1 MADKKFEAI
10 LALVI
15 PQVVNLIV
23 RNHQISETEAIKDF
37 YSSQVFS
44 VLEREET
51 KVWHFSTLTLY
62 NMYDEERKNGS
73 FEFPEEV

>member
-10 LALVI
+10 LALII

-23 RNHQISETEAIKDF
+23 RKHQISETEAIKDF

-51 KVWHFSTLTLY
+51 KVWHFSPLTLY